1 MNNRVAFTSVKRS
14 PPIAEPLARMIS
26 KESHIFGY
34 EPEVRQLNGAHYLI
48 IRGDGSDDQQLAQR
62 IEHHQRR
69 A

>member
-1 MNNRVAFTSVKRS
+1 MIMFTSVKRS
-14 PPIAEPLARMIS
+14 PPITEPLARMIS

-34 EPEVRQLNGAHYLI
+34 EPEVRVLNGHAHLI
-48 IRGDGSDDQQLAQR
+48 IRGDGSDDQHLAQR